1 MTTPKLNELAPP
13 MPPAEGAGAPA
24 GWAFDLDPATQ
35 TAKLLGVLVPGDSL
49 NPARDAYAGL
59 CALNARLK
67 DAPDEEVLEALTR
80 QAALLESLWL
90 YYTRQALKATRPDHA
105 ALLQSTALKCQK
117 AHLGVLGAIRQ
128 LSEDKRNAE
137 AIEAD

>member
-1 MTTPKLNELAPP
+1 MASPKLNELVPP
-13 MPPAEGAGAPA
+13 MPPAEDAPAPA
-24 GWAFDLDPATQ
+24 GWTFNLDPATQ
-35 TAKLLGVLVPGDSL
+35 TARLLGVLVPGDSL

-80 QAALLESLWL
+80 QAALLENLWL
-90 YYTRQALKATRPDHA
+90 FYTRQALNAKRPDHA
-105 ALLQSTALKCQK
+105 ALLQSTALRCQK
-117 AHLGVLGAIRQ
+117 AHMGVLGAIRQ
-128 LSEDKRNAE
+128 LTEDRRNAE